1 VIDAVDDALDAIAAL
16 ANPALVTNPFL
27 LSGELFEAVDRG
39 VDVRPISSSYRSR
52 PWCSSYRV
60 RPESPRGAPRTRR
73 RVDPALARA
82 LADLRLDPVAE
93 VGVVK
98 RRKRLLQFVL
108 ERVGATDVNPCSSTG
123 NCPAYSRNS
132 SFCVS
137 YPFAPLT
144 PSSSPFGTFDA
155 PTGCRGSR
163 TPRLVLLS

>member
-39 VDVRPISSSYRSR
+39 VDVRPHLVVVPIEALVQLIECVLNLRA
-52 PWCSSYRV
+52 V
-60 RPESPRGAPRTRR
+60 LLE
-73 RVDPALARA
+73 RVDESILRSLAR

-155 PTGCRGSR
+155 DGLPGIPYSSTCS
-163 TPRLVLLS
+163 S